1 MDIAE
6 SIVRWLLWIIVHLIL
21 KVTDYVYKIISLF
34 FGLQLSDFD
43 WIWDIYWVLVAGL
56 GIFIT
61 ARLVMML
68 VRSMIDTD
76 GVNHLPGINLITRLM
91 MIGLITTLLPIAMP
105 MMSNAVSAASTA
117 ILREEVLPSD
127 IIIDA
132 GLANLSGDLG
142 QSNSITVEEGKHA
155 VDVITLKNIN
165 DKVNDKYVY
174 FENTENLFLSM
185 ILGGGLIYCFIMV
198 AIQIMQRMMGLLMK
212 IVLAPYAVSGLVD
225 PKDNST
231 SLWFRLCI
239 ADFTTAYFQMMLIW
253 ISMLVA
259 TRLPDA
265 FGGVTK
271 GIAFIGAIFSVLVAP
286 SGIAQMLGNDVGAQ
300 SGMMMMQHA
309 QTMSGVARVAG
320 GLLSGGVHFG
330 ANLLGSAVGTGTAL
344 GIYGIGR
351 KMGARTLNPM
361 SFVNGFTGTSSGG
374 DGIGGGVSE
383 SSGSY
388 TAGGEMLN
396 KENTNSNIMQNAAGE
411 RAVAGRDG
419 IMHYTDGRVNPNY
432 SKGSQS
438 LMGAMV
444 GNYGARL
451 YQNAARKLFADP
463 QQRQQMGN
471 RTFASKVSEGISS
484 YQRTYT
490 NFRSQQSNSTNID
503 MNKTVSTDEYKN
515 MY

>member
-6 SIVRWLLWIIVHLIL
+6 NIVRWLLWILVHLIL

-105 MMSNAVSAASTA
+105 MMSNAVAAASTA

-198 AIQIMQRMMGLLMK
+198 IDEDRF
-212 IVLAPYAVSGLVD
+212 D
-225 PKDNST
+225 T
-231 SLWFRLCI
+231 LCSI
-239 ADFTTAYFQMMLIW
+239 
-253 ISMLVA
+253 
-259 TRLPDA
+259 R
-265 FGGVTK
+265 
-271 GIAFIGAIFSVLVAP
+271 
-286 SGIAQMLGNDVGAQ
+286 
-300 SGMMMMQHA
+300 
-309 QTMSGVARVAG
+309 
-320 GLLSGGVHFG
+320 
-330 ANLLGSAVGTGTAL
+330 
-344 GIYGIGR
+344 IGR
-351 KMGARTLNPM
+351 
-361 SFVNGFTGTSSGG
+361 
-374 DGIGGGVSE
+374 SE
-383 SSGSY
+383 
-388 TAGGEMLN
+388 
-396 KENTNSNIMQNAAGE
+396 
-411 RAVAGRDG
+411 R
-419 IMHYTDGRVNPNY
+419 
-432 SKGSQS
+432 
-438 LMGAMV
+438 
-444 GNYGARL
+444 
-451 YQNAARKLFADP
+451 
-463 QQRQQMGN
+463 
-471 RTFASKVSEGISS
+471 
-484 YQRTYT
+484 
-490 NFRSQQSNSTNID
+490 
-503 MNKTVSTDEYKN
+503 
-515 MY
+515 

>member
-6 SIVRWLLWIIVHLIL
+6 SIVRWLLWILVHLIL

-105 MMSNAVSAASTA
+105 MMSNAVAAASTA

-185 ILGGGLIYCFIMV
+185 ILGGGLIYCFVMV
-198 AIQIMQRMMGLLMK
+198 AIQIMQRMMGIYLK
-212 IVLAPYAVSGLVD
+212 IL
-225 PKDNST
+225 
-231 SLWFRLCI
+231 
-239 ADFTTAYFQMMLIW
+239 
-253 ISMLVA
+253 
-259 TRLPDA
+259 
-265 FGGVTK
+265 
-271 GIAFIGAIFSVLVAP
+271 
-286 SGIAQMLGNDVGAQ
+286 
-300 SGMMMMQHA
+300 
-309 QTMSGVARVAG
+309 
-320 GLLSGGVHFG
+320 
-330 ANLLGSAVGTGTAL
+330 
-344 GIYGIGR
+344 
-351 KMGARTLNPM
+351 
-361 SFVNGFTGTSSGG
+361 
-374 DGIGGGVSE
+374 
-383 SSGSY
+383 
-388 TAGGEMLN
+388 
-396 KENTNSNIMQNAAGE
+396 
-411 RAVAGRDG
+411 
-419 IMHYTDGRVNPNY
+419 
-432 SKGSQS
+432 
-438 LMGAMV
+438 
-444 GNYGARL
+444 
-451 YQNAARKLFADP
+451 
-463 QQRQQMGN
+463 
-471 RTFASKVSEGISS
+471 
-484 YQRTYT
+484 
-490 NFRSQQSNSTNID
+490 
-503 MNKTVSTDEYKN
+503 
-515 MY
+515 

>member
-6 SIVRWLLWIIVHLIL
+6 SIVRWLLWILVHLIL

-34 FGLQLSDFD
+34 FGLQLNDFD

-105 MMSNAVSAASTA
+105 MMSNAVAAASTA

-212 IVLAPYAVSGLVD
+212 IVLTPYAVSGLVD

-239 ADFTTAYFQMMLIW
+239 ADFT
-253 ISMLVA
+253 
-259 TRLPDA
+259 RCC
-265 FGGVTK
+265 
-271 GIAFIGAIFSVLVAP
+271 
-286 SGIAQMLGNDVGAQ
+286 
-300 SGMMMMQHA
+300 
-309 QTMSGVARVAG
+309 
-320 GLLSGGVHFG
+320 
-330 ANLLGSAVGTGTAL
+330 
-344 GIYGIGR
+344 
-351 KMGARTLNPM
+351 
-361 SFVNGFTGTSSGG
+361 
-374 DGIGGGVSE
+374 
-383 SSGSY
+383 
-388 TAGGEMLN
+388 
-396 KENTNSNIMQNAAGE
+396 
-411 RAVAGRDG
+411 
-419 IMHYTDGRVNPNY
+419 
-432 SKGSQS
+432 
-438 LMGAMV
+438 
-444 GNYGARL
+444 
-451 YQNAARKLFADP
+451 
-463 QQRQQMGN
+463 
-471 RTFASKVSEGISS
+471 
-484 YQRTYT
+484 
-490 NFRSQQSNSTNID
+490 
-503 MNKTVSTDEYKN
+503 
-515 MY
+515 

>member
-6 SIVRWLLWIIVHLIL
+6 SIVRWLLWILVHLIL

-105 MMSNAVSAASTA
+105 MMSNAVAAASTA

-185 ILGGGLIYCFIMV
+185 ILGGGLIYCFVMV

-212 IVLAPYAVSGLVD
+212 IVLTPYAVSGLVD

-239 ADFTTAYFQMMLIW
+239 ADFTTAYFQMLLIW
-253 ISMLVA
+253 IAMLVA

-374 DGIGGGVSE
+374 DGIGGGVSD

-388 TAGGEMLN
+388 TA
-396 KENTNSNIMQNAAGE
+396 
-411 RAVAGRDG
+411 
-419 IMHYTDGRVNPNY
+419 
-432 SKGSQS
+432 
-438 LMGAMV
+438 
-444 GNYGARL
+444 
-451 YQNAARKLFADP
+451 
-463 QQRQQMGN
+463 
-471 RTFASKVSEGISS
+471 
-484 YQRTYT
+484 
-490 NFRSQQSNSTNID
+490 
-503 MNKTVSTDEYKN
+503 
-515 MY
+515 